1 MTSLMVMYRAWS
13 DRGVLIL
20 YVAPWSSSGRSSFSC
35 ICSIAGTFSSGCL
48 MENPV
53 IFLSMTFAFTRFLLK
68 LVVVAFFHGFIEI
81 GCCMGFTVILHLLM
95 PFVHLLSSNFQF
107 KLHTHSSQ
115 ILL

>member
-1 MTSLMVMYRAWS
+1 MVMYSAWS

-68 LVVVAFFHGFIEI
+68 LAVVAFFHGFIERSEEHTSELQSR
-81 GCCMGFTVILHLLM
+81 GHL
-95 PFVHLLSSNFQF
+95 VCRLLLDIN
-107 KLHTHSSQ
+107 K
-115 ILL
+115 